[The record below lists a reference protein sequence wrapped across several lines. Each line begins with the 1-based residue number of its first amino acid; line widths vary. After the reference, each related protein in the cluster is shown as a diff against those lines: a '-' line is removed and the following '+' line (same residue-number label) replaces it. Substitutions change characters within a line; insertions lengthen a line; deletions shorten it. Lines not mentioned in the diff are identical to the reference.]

1 MPVSTSEIF
10 SFQVAVGLSLK
21 QNTPLKD
28 EFSYLQVI
36 RKYAEPGYSRSTN
49 EGVTTSHDW
58 QFLHILS
65 GTTKGV
71 YQTPEW
77 VPVKETT
84 IDKKIEFAWIKWTI
98 AIEVNIRAHHDAP
111 KERMMGY
118 KQTPYAAIW
127 LFSCDTSEHLGT
139 DLYPLVEPHGR
150 TRLQW
155 GPQYPSMQLQI
166 RAHT

>member
-58 QFLHILS
+58 QFLHILRS
-65 GTTKGV
+65 QSSSRF
-71 YQTPEW
+71 YRLLARE
-77 VPVKETT
+77 
-84 IDKKIEFAWIKWTI
+84 
-98 AIEVNIRAHHDAP
+98 
-111 KERMMGY
+111 
-118 KQTPYAAIW
+118 
-127 LFSCDTSEHLGT
+127 
-139 DLYPLVEPHGR
+139 GR
-150 TRLQW
+150 
-155 GPQYPSMQLQI
+155 SS
-166 RAHT
+166 